1 MRLLLGTKNS
11 NKIREIKEICA
22 EFLDLELFTF
32 SECPF
37 SDVLEDGKTFEENA
51 RKKAQ
56 QICAQTGLP
65 VLAEDSGLEV
75 YALGGA
81 PGVHSA
87 RFAGEHKDDQ
97 ANIEKLLALLKD
109 SRDRKACF
117 RCVAVLVWPNGD
129 ELLSEGILSGQI
141 ALSPRGTAGFGY
153 DPVFIPDGYT
163 QTLAEL
169 GSQIKNKISHRRR
182 ALEGLMRQ
190 LQQWLSA
197 AVEHPRQGKGMG
209 TGGQGA

>member
-1 MRLLLGTKNS
+1 MRLLLGTKNP

-22 EFLDLELFTF
+22 GVSNIELLTF

-37 SDVLEDGKTFEENA
+37 SDVLEDGKTFTENA
-51 RKKAQ
+51 RKKAH
-56 QICAQTGLP
+56 QICSQTALP

-97 ANIEKLLALLKD
+97 ANIKKLLESLKD
-109 SRDRKACF
+109 NTDRRARF
-117 RCVAVLVWPNGD
+117 RCVTVLAFPDGT
-129 ELLSEGILSGQI
+129 ELLSEGVLEGEI
-141 ALSPRGTAGFGY
+141 AYAPRGSEGFGY
-153 DPVFIPDGYT
+153 DPIFIPEGYT

-169 GSQIKNKISHRRR
+169 GPRIKNALSHRRR
-182 ALEGLMRQ
+182 ALEGLLRQ
-190 LQQWLSA
+190 LQHRLSA
-197 AVEHPRQGKGMG
+197 AVEHPH
-209 TGGQGA
+209 

>member
-1 MRLLLGTKNS
+1 MRLLLGTKNPH
-11 NKIREIKEICA
+11 KIQEIREICA
-22 EFLDLELFTF
+22 EFGALELLTF

-37 SDVLEDGKTFEENA
+37 PDVREDGETLEENA
-51 RKKAQ
+51 RMKAQ

-75 YALGGA
+75 FALGGA
-81 PGVHSA
+81 PGVRSA
-87 RFAGEHKDDQ
+87 RFAGEHKDDR
-97 ANIEKLLALLKD
+97 ANIEKLLALLQN
-109 SRDRKACF
+109 STDRRARF
-117 RCVAVLVWPNGD
+117 RCVAVLVWPSGD
-129 ELLSEGILSGQI
+129 ELLSEGVLYGQI

-169 GSQIKNKISHRRR
+169 GSPVKNKISHRRR

-190 LQQWLSA
+190 LQQRLSA
-197 AVEHPRQGKGMG
+197 RPHQGMEA
-209 TGGQGA
+209 QGA

>member
-1 MRLLLGTKNS
+1 MTRLLLGTKNL
-11 NKIREIKEICA
+11 NKIREIKEIFS
-22 EFLDLELFTF
+22 EFLDVDLLTF

-37 SDVLEDGKTFEENA
+37 SDVLEDGRTFEENA
-51 RKKAQ
+51 RKKAH

-81 PGVHSA
+81 PGVQSA

-97 ANIEKLLALLKD
+97 ANIEKLLALLKG
-109 SRDRKACF
+109 SADRRARF

-129 ELLSEGILSGQI
+129 GLMSEGVLSGQI
-141 ALSPRGTAGFGY
+141 ALAPRGTAGFGY
-153 DPVFIPDGYT
+153 DPIFIPDGYT

-182 ALEGLMRQ
+182 AIEGLMHQ
-190 LQQWLSA
+190 LQ
-197 AVEHPRQGKGMG
+197 R
-209 TGGQGA
+209 

>member
-1 MRLLLGTKNS
+1 MRLLLGTKNP

-22 EFLDLELFTF
+22 EFLHVELLTF
-32 SECPF
+32 SDYPF
-37 SDVLEDGKTFEENA
+37 SDVLEDGETFEENA
-51 RKKAQ
+51 RKKAY

-81 PGVHSA
+81 PGVRSA

-117 RCVAVLVWPNGD
+117 RCVAVLVWPSGD
-129 ELLSEGILSGQI
+129 ELLSEGVLTGQI
-141 ALSPRGTAGFGY
+141 ALAPRGTAGFGY

-169 GSQIKNKISHRRR
+169 GLQIKNTMSHRRR

-190 LQQWLSA
+190 LQQRLSA
-197 AVEHPRQGKGMG
+197 AGERLHQRKEA
-209 TGGQGA
+209 QGA

>member
-11 NKIREIKEICA
+11 NKIREIKAICT
-22 EFLDLELFTF
+22 EFLDLELLTF

-37 SDVLEDGKTFEENA
+37 SDVLEDGETFEENA

-56 QICAQTGLP
+56 QICVQTGLP

-87 RFAGEHKDDQ
+87 RFAGERKDDH

-109 SRDRKACF
+109 SPDRRARF

-129 ELLSEGILSGQI
+129 ELISEGVLSGQI
-141 ALSPRGTAGFGY
+141 ALAPRGTAGFGY
-153 DPVFIPDGYT
+153 DPIFIPDGYT

-169 GSQIKNKISHRRR
+169 GSQVKNQISHRRR

-190 LQQWLSA
+190 LQQRLSA
-197 AVEHPRQGKGMG
+197 GHLHREKG
-209 TGGQGA
+209 TEGQGA

>member
-11 NKIREIKEICA
+11 NKIREIKEICV
-22 EFLDLELFTF
+22 EFLDLELLTF

-37 SDVLEDGKTFEENA
+37 SDVLEDGETFEENA

-56 QICAQTGLP
+56 QICAQTNLP

-109 SRDRKACF
+109 STDRRARF

-129 ELLSEGILSGQI
+129 ELMSEGVLSGQI

-153 DPVFIPDGYT
+153 DPIFIPDGYT

-169 GSQIKNKISHRRR
+169 GSQVKNKISHRRR

-190 LQQWLSA
+190 LQQRLSA
-197 AVEHPRQGKGMG
+197 AVEHPHQGKGMG
-209 TGGQGA
+209 MEVQDA